1 MRARRRDDTA
11 LALAKTWLVKPVL
24 QESRARA
31 RHPPAEASAAIPPS
45 TDKKGGSAFTAGIPE
60 KPAGGW
66 HRTWVVPPRGR
77 PCPSRGTRDL
87 LELRWGRKR

>member
-31 RHPPAEASAAIPPS
+31 RHPPAEASAAISSS
-45 TDKKGGSAFTAGIPE
+45 TDKKGGSAIPE
-60 KPAGGW
+60 KPAGGC
-66 HRTWVVPPRGR
+66 VVV
-77 PCPSRGTRDL
+77 TRQQSTGDAIAAT
-87 LELRWGRKR
+87 GCSVVCKNM